1 MGWWSNIF
9 KVLGLTIAGASL
21 ALMEYIK
28 KSEPIFIA
36 VMGGIFYG
44 IGGFLELYENN
55 PEKGKMS

>member
-28 KSEPIFIA
+28 KLELIVIT
-36 VMGGIFYG
+36 VIGGIFYG
-44 IGGFLELYENN
+44 VGEFLERYENN
-55 PEKGKMS
+55 PEKGKRS